1 MILSFKTQINGKPTL
16 FPEKIFAGL
25 IKNKIVPES
34 KEFFKCYRM
43 PPMLIRLLTPKI
55 HTIREDSSSRWKV
68 GMMIDFFINARTKN
82 MFRFAPQAQVISVQ
96 EIFMTRRG
104 SDLEI
109 TISKEHSYIG
119 GDDFYLYY
127 DAKEQL
133 SINDG
138 FDSYSDFVKY
148 FYDIIEE
155 NGRKTGNYWFKGK
168 IIHWT
173 DLKYEK

>member
-25 IKNKIVPES
+25 IKNKIIPAS
-34 KEFFKCYRM
+34 KEFFECYRM
-43 PPMLIRLLTPKI
+43 PSVIALQPKI
-55 HTIREDSSSRWKV
+55 HTIREDNSSRWKP
-68 GMMIDFFINARTKN
+68 GMMIDFFIGTRTKN
-82 MFRFAPQAQVISVQ
+82 MFRFAPRTHCISVQ

-127 DAKEQL
+127 EAKEL
-133 SINDG
+133 LAINDG

-155 NGRKTGNYWFKGK
+155 NGKKTGNYWFKGK

-173 DLKYEK
+173 DFKY